1 MSQSAVNRNGLLVAV
16 GKQVTILGA
25 VTVIAGSGVGR
36 PSGTTNA
43 TGLQRILPLNMLAN
57 YAAA

>member
-16 GKQVTILGA
+16 GEQVTILGA

-36 PSGTTNA
+36 PSG
-43 TGLQRILPLNMLAN
+43 P
-57 YAAA
+57 AAKFVIEPSTI